1 MLTLLAAVALRT
13 HPSLPCSGV
22 LILGADVDV
31 SLPRLAFDAG
41 PLAELRERLD
51 ELRQTDEAQCSEILC
66 ALLHLIRENVVKAGA
81 TELSVGRLE
90 AAVLEKVKVF
100 GKTAVRS
107 RGALGRCAW
116 AVQLSGALA
125 WCAWAVRLRGAT
137 ERCAR
142 VVRSGGALG
151 RYGYAGVAGAGKT
164 MRHAACGWACRV
176 RLCGSAQLGSLPAA
190 CFMSGVRLSL
200 SLSVRAD

>member
-125 WCAWAVRLRGAT
+125 WCARAVRLGGTGTLAWPGR
-137 ERCAR
+137 AR
-142 VVRSGGALG
+142 QCD
-151 RYGYAGVAGAGKT
+151 
-164 MRHAACGWACRV
+164 MRHAVGRAAFGSVGAHSLAPCLQRV
-176 RLCGSAQLGSLPAA
+176 L
-190 CFMSGVRLSL
+190 
-200 SLSVRAD
+200 